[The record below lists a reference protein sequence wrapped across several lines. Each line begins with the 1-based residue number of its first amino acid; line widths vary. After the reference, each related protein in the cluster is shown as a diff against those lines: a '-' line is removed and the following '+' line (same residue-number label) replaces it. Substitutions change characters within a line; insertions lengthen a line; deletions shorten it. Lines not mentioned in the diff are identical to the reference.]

1 MAGTEAEKHVIWS
14 DLNLDYEDWREFL
27 EEEYPGRT
35 EEEYRMLMYELNAD
49 YLDDERSNL
58 NIQLSMPILVC
69 ADLGLWNG
77 RKTGYKM
84 IDSGNIRDCLSDG
97 CDYNEWFVDQKGDL
111 RCTAVHHD
119 GANHYLYRAVKEGI
133 PDWRIERLQDKLYSG
148 KATETDIARVTR
160 RLGDEIA
167 AVYGY
172 DIPESDEKER
182 FEMEKIDVGE
192 ELFDEIELIGRTGL
206 FTELLVDK
214 HTIPDGVYCY
224 ELRHGDDDS
233 FPTEL
238 EENVSVNYFGAVLM
252 TEKLELDKDGK
263 LPIGYEDFR
272 YTGEQM
278 FLPQLME
285 KNAVMCEIVGEE
297 IMKFLNAN
305 GNSFEMSEEE
315 AVLLNGYINGHGYIV
330 GHKEGKLYRGD
341 LCKEYN
347 SITWEETTID
357 DLVDSASEWNYELI
371 QKAKADMENS
381 ADFADF
387 ESKQS
392 RYEKLCTDEKV
403 LDAMFNRTRYGK
415 ELEALA
421 VTMAETLIQDMKRE
435 GGIDAAIEKMAAQ
448 IREGVDL
455 LPDVSP
461 ALKQNMERSR

>member
-1 MAGTEAEKHVIWS
+1 MEAEKHVIWS

-35 EEEYRMLMYELNAD
+35 EDEYRMLMYELNAD

-119 GANHYLYRAVKEGI
+119 GTNHYLYRAVREGI
-133 PDWRIERLQDKLYSG
+133 PDWMIGRLQDKLYDG
-148 KATETDIARVTR
+148 KATEADIARVTR

-192 ELFDEIELIGRTGL
+192 EEFDEIELMDRTGI
-206 FTELLVDK
+206 FTELRVDK
-214 HTIPDGVYCY
+214 STIPDGVYCY

-233 FPTEL
+233 FPAEL
-238 EENVSVNYFGAVLM
+238 EENVSVNYFGAILM
-252 TEKLELDKDGK
+252 TEKLELDKEGK
-263 LPIGYEDFR
+263 LPIEYQDFG
-272 YTGEQM
+272 YTGDKMNLESFIARCRERDKQEPDCFQGGKELAD
-278 FLPQLME
+278 FLEPTFPITEIEGEKLLGYME
-285 KNAVMCEIVGEE
+285 
-297 IMKFLNAN
+297 
-305 GNSFEMSEEE
+305 
-315 AVLLNGYINGHGYIV
+315 GHGFLLGYKD
-330 GHKEGKLYRGD
+330 GELYRGD
-341 LCKEYN
+341 LCYAQ
-347 SITWEETTID
+347 EETLWEPYSID
-357 DLVDSASEWNYELI
+357 DAVNAAFEWNDDLLQE
-371 QKAKADMENS
+371 AKAGLSDSKDMI
-381 ADFADF
+381 DFANKKSYFD
-387 ESKQS
+387 S
-392 RYEKLCTDEKV
+392 LCEDEKI
-403 LDAMFNRTRYGK
+403 LDAMFDRTRYGK
-415 ELEALA
+415 ELDALA
-421 VTMAETLIQDMKRE
+421 ATLAETLIQDMKRE

-448 IREGVDL
+448 IRAGEDL

-461 ALKQNMERSR
+461 ALKQNTGRSR